1 MQELS
6 EQCNCTEVD
15 AQKLIQEFVQ
25 EADAYLSAS
34 DVEDE
39 TLRQN
44 YSEKTGIRKTLQR
57 AAYKGMAEDND
68 EKLREAENFLQQKK
82 DEAEKAKTRFDQ
94 LNSDYV
100 TLEQKLKESNNEL
113 EKREQLA
120 AEVEQHV
127 ADRIA
132 KAQKDAADF
141 IASQAFC
148 HRAKM

>member
-1 MQELS
+1 M
-6 EQCNCTEVD
+6 
-15 AQKLIQEFVQ
+15 
-25 EADAYLSAS
+25 
-34 DVEDE
+34 
-39 TLRQN
+39 
-44 YSEKTGIRKTLQR
+44 
-57 AAYKGMAEDND
+57 
-68 EKLREAENFLQQKK
+68 QQKK
-82 DEAEKAKTRFDQ
+82 DEAEKAKTQFDQ

-120 AEVEQHV
+120 AEVEQRV

-141 IASQAFC
+141 IASQAC